1 MRVGVR
7 TLVIAVV
14 GLCAIAIA
22 VSGCTGDS
30 DAEAESPPA
39 TTTEQVETQPPAKSA
54 ADMSKFRAAFKETFG
69 ERPWYRQITGMKM
82 TPKRSIE
89 VRMVDPEKIDIG
101 TICEAVFSVADN
113 AGVRNRIDAVH
124 VIGSDGSDGGCA

>member
-1 MRVGVR
+1 MRKHV
-7 TLVIAVV
+7 
-14 GLCAIAIA
+14 AIALGILALGIA
-22 VSGCTGDS
+22 ASGCSGGN
-30 DAEAESPPA
+30 DAEAESRPV
-39 TTTEQVETQPPAKSA
+39 TTTEQVGTGPGTQPVV
-54 ADMSKFRAAFKETFG
+54 DISKFRAAFKETFG